1 MSQNKSVSTSTLIQS
16 RSSRVPDSDNE
27 NISRTLLICIDRDD
41 DIGVKTGIMTPIVGR
56 DACVAAA
63 TKLSITDP
71 EEADA
76 NAIFASVK
84 EYDNLLSKGEFCEVV
99 VVSGLFERG
108 VLADKKIRSQVADI
122 LKGYPADGA
131 VLISDGAESEEL
143 VPVIQNLVP
152 IISVR
157 KIVIKHSKS
166 VEESYAV
173 LGRYLRM
180 LIFDSRYSRYALGVP
195 GIIFIALVIISYSF
209 PQADAPL
216 ILVIFIGVV
225 FVVRGFDI
233 DRRIESV
240 GKLSAS
246 GYLRLFSAIASVLI
260 ILAGISTGIAV
271 FFPST
276 TETGITCLA
285 PCTIWREVVS
295 SPQKFFLNDAP
306 ALVGYFI
313 KNSQLFVWMGLAV
326 FITTA
331 IFFNLIRPGSRR
343 IARYLVELFVLGLL
357 YFPVAIFANV
367 LISPGNNSD
376 FFVAIIMFAL
386 AVNFTIAAYLYRF
399 FRRRRETPAI
409 EL

>member
-1 MSQNKSVSTSTLIQS
+1 MSKSNSNSTTMTS
-16 RSSRVPDSDNE
+16 RNLTSRRLDTDTQKP
-27 NISRTLLICIDRDD
+27 SRTLLICIDRDD
-41 DIGVKTGIMTPIVGR
+41 DVGVKAGVKTPIIGR
-56 DACVAAA
+56 DACIAAA

-76 NAIFASVK
+76 NAIFAAVK

-99 VVSGLFERG
+99 VVSGQFERG
-108 VLADKKIRSQVADI
+108 ILADKKIRNQVVEI

-131 VLISDGAESEEL
+131 VLISDGTESEEL

-157 KIVIKHSKS
+157 KVVIKHSKS

-195 GIIFIALVIISYSF
+195 GIIFIALVLITYFSPKSN
-209 PQADAPL
+209 APL
-216 ILVIFIGVV
+216 ILVIFIGIV
-225 FVVRGFDI
+225 FIVRGFDI
-233 DRRIESV
+233 DRRVESI

-246 GYLRLFSAIASVLI
+246 GYLRLFSAIASMLI
-260 ILAGISTGIAV
+260 VLAGVSTGIAV
-271 FFPST
+271 FFPS
-276 TETGITCLA
+276 GAGVCGP
-285 PCTIWREVVS
+285 PCATWRLVVAD
-295 SPQKFFLNDAP
+295 PNMFLNYAP
-306 ALVGYFI
+306 SLSGYFI
-313 KNSQLFVWMGLAV
+313 QNSQLFVWMGLAV
-326 FITTA
+326 YITTT

-357 YFPVAIFANV
+357 YFPVLIFANV
-367 LISPGNNSD
+367 LISPRNNSD

-399 FRRRRETPAI
+399 FSRRRKETQAI
-409 EL
+409 EI